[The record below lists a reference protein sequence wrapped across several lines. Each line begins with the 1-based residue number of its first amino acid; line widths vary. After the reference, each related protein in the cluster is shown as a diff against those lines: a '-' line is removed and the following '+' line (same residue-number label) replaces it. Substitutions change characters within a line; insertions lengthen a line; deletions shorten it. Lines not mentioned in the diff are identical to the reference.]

1 MIRYRNVL
9 LATDFSA
16 AAREAAA
23 HALAVASAAGS
34 ELHFLHVVE
43 EFSYWESFNLKHFPS
58 QDVFEELE
66 SNARIAL
73 ADLARD
79 VGPGASATTLV
90 RHGKP
95 FLEIIRAARELDAD
109 MLVIGSHGQSGL
121 SETLFGSTAEKV
133 VRKAPCPVLVVRHP
147 EHRFEM
153 P

>member
-1 MIRYRNVL
+1 MVRYRNVL

-16 AAREAAA
+16 AARAAA
-23 HALAVASAAGS
+23 GHALAVASAAEA
-34 ELHFLHVVE
+34 ELHLLHVIE

-58 QDVFEELE
+58 QEVFEELE

-73 ADLARD
+73 ADLAQEEEL
-79 VGPGASATTLV
+79 GAGAVTYV

-95 FLEIIRAARELDAD
+95 FLEIIRAARELEAD
-109 MLVIGSHGQSGL
+109 VLVIGSHGQSGL

-133 VRKAPCPVLVVRHP
+133 VRKASCAVLVVRHP

>member
-16 AAREAAA
+16 AARAAA
-23 HALAVASAAGS
+23 SHAVAVASAAKAQ
-34 ELHFLHVVE
+34 LHLLHVVE
-43 EFSYWESFNLKHFPS
+43 EFAYWESFNLKHFPS
-58 QDVFEELE
+58 QEVFEELE

-73 ADLARD
+73 ADLAREEEL
-79 VGPGASATTLV
+79 GAGAVTYV

-95 FLEIIRAARELDAD
+95 FLEIIRAARELEAD

-133 VRKAPCPVLVVRHP
+133 VRKAPCAVLVVRHP

>member
-1 MIRYRNVL
+1 MIQYRNVL

-16 AAREAAA
+16 AARAAA
-23 HALAVASAAGS
+23 EHAVAVAAAPQAA
-34 ELHFLHVVE
+34 LHQRHPIDDVTVR
-43 EFSYWESFNLKHFPS
+43 ESFNLKHVPS
-58 QDVFEELE
+58 QEVFEELE

-73 ADLARD
+73 ADLAQD
-79 VGPGASATTLV
+79 EELGARALTHV

-95 FLEIIRAARELDAD
+95 FLEIIRAARELEAD
-109 MLVIGSHGQSGL
+109 VLVIGSHGQSGL

-133 VRKAPCPVLVVRHP
+133 VRKAPCAVLVVRHP

>member
-1 MIRYRNVL
+1 MIQYRNVL

-16 AAREAAA
+16 AARAAA
-23 HALAVASAAGS
+23 EHAVAVASASEA
-34 ELHFLHVVE
+34 ELHLLHVIE
-43 EFSYWESFNLKHFPS
+43 EFSYWESFNRKHFPS
-58 QDVFEELE
+58 QEVFEELE

-73 ADLARD
+73 ADLAQD
-79 VGPGASATTLV
+79 EELGARALTHV

-95 FLEIIRAARELDAD
+95 FLEIIRAARELEAD
-109 MLVIGSHGQSGL
+109 VLVIGSHGQSGL

-133 VRKAPCPVLVVRHP
+133 VRKAPCAVLVVRHP